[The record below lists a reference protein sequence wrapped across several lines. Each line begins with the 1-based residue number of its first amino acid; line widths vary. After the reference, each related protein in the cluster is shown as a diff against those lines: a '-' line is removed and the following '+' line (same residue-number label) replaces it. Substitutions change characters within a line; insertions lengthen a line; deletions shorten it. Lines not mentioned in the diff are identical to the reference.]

1 MTQGATATELQAL
14 RERAEVTAQNIDQ
27 ISSTLS
33 AARETLRQV
42 VSDYGAK
49 RVELL
54 KQKLHAQGMTWCTYC
69 SKVVPES
76 ETELLFIDGR
86 EKYSHG
92 HGNAYYGF
100 RAFSKLHRACHA
112 CREDA
117 ADRHGW
123 KSPYDSQ
130 AEDQA
135 SFYAFRVEKR
145 DDGYY
150 ARRFGKWV
158 KLDDE
163 NCKLDELSSR
173 LVEKL
178 AEEWNLPSR
187 IEFRSKMLGSEEK
200 LVIYEPVIAEDSES

>member
-1 MTQGATATELQAL
+1 MTQEATATELQAL
-14 RERAEVTAQNIDQ
+14 REQAEVTAQNIDQ

-33 AARETLRQV
+33 NAQETLQQI
-42 VSDYGAK
+42 VSQYSAK
-49 RVELL
+49 RVKLL
-54 KQKLHAQGMTWCTYC
+54 KEKLHARGMTWCTYC
-69 SKVVPES
+69 SKVIPES
-76 ETELLFIDGR
+76 ETELLLIEGR
-86 EKYSHG
+86 AEYTHG
-92 HGNAYYGF
+92 YGDAYYGF
-100 RAFSKLHRACHA
+100 RGFSKLHRACHA
-112 CREDA
+112 CRERS
-117 ADRHGW
+117 ADKHGW

-150 ARRFGKWV
+150 ARKFGKWV

-178 AEEWNLPSR
+178 AEEWNLPPR
-187 IEFRSKMLGSEEK
+187 IETKSNMLGTREK
-200 LVIYEPVIAEDSES
+200 LVIHEPATAEAS